1 MSRFGFYADD
11 IKNNVTSH
19 DAHYLG
25 KYRPFT
31 KKTRFKEFNYL
42 SLEKQL
48 NQDLIKKSSN
58 LDIIKCYFPDQI
70 DEKYLEKINSRK
82 YSFVHIDFDLY
93 KPTIEAIKFITPR
106 LENNAIILFD
116 DYNFINQEGVKC
128 AVKDSKININKCIQT
143 QSGQLIYFT

>member
-1 MSRFGFYADD
+1 M
-11 IKNNVTSH
+11 
-19 DAHYLG
+19 
-25 KYRPFT
+25 
-31 KKTRFKEFNYL
+31 
-42 SLEKQL
+42 EKQL

-70 DEKYLEKINSRK
+70 DEKYLKKINFRK